1 MEQFRHEGAGLTMVG
16 KLYNKIKKYFS
27 NMSFFKKMTLVYIIA
42 IIIPTFAIGGLYYYH
57 SQRYIENEVVKTVSG
72 LVSQTKDGIVN
83 KFNIAENV
91 GEQIAYNSRLQR
103 FLSRQFIFKPN
114 AFEEY
119 IDFIYPFINN
129 ALNFNQINIYNISI
143 FVTNASIPESW
154 SRFYHVSRIEE
165 QSWYKDFVE
174 SDSNYM
180 WMYRDIAD
188 LFKTHRNVDHSKVF
202 TYVRKLYSLNNKYLG
217 IAVIDI
223 KVDDLLSALRSSYNG
238 QWLAYLLDSGTILLP
253 DDQADEDVKL
263 VDINAKQSVGHFV
276 NEDKLYL
283 YQKLEEYDL
292 MLVHKVSMKALIQSS
307 RTGNI
312 NIILSVVF
320 GILLL
325 VIATY
330 LILNILFSKIRQIIH
345 VMNEVARGNFN
356 IRIPVEGNNEIGQI
370 ANDFNTLIERVNN
383 LVDNLIKKEI
393 AQREAQ
399 LKALQYQINP
409 HFIYNTI
416 DSFRMKMVLIG
427 EYETAEVI
435 TDFGKM
441 LRYNMTDE
449 SMHTT
454 IAEEVEYVKKF
465 LNLQK
470 FRYGER
476 ISLNIELPVELKRAK
491 ILRFI
496 LQPIVENS
504 LSHGLTGIDQKVNI
518 DIFFQLKNNMIA
530 ITVQDDGVGIDPVRL
545 EEIKRQLYAQTEY
558 NEVVHKDDSGSIGLI
573 NINQRLKLYYGEQ
586 YSIQIESKVNE
597 YTKTVI
603 SIPYQEIDE

>member
-1 MEQFRHEGAGLTMVG
+1 
-16 KLYNKIKKYFS
+16 
-27 NMSFFKKMTLVYIIA
+27 MSFFKKMTLVYIIA

-573 NINQRLKLYYGEQ
+573 NINQRLKTLLWRTIQ
-586 YSIQIESKVNE
+586 YSN
-597 YTKTVI
+597 
-603 SIPYQEIDE
+603 

>member
-1 MEQFRHEGAGLTMVG
+1 
-16 KLYNKIKKYFS
+16 
-27 NMSFFKKMTLVYIIA
+27 MSFFKKMTLVYIIA

-441 LRYNMTDE
+441 LRYNMTGE